1 MAQLLGKC
9 MALGNIILIYL
20 IAPLTIDLVTDLFG
34 KPEKWKRMIMI
45 GFGLVKVG
53 QSSLV
58 SLMKA
63 NPSVLLLN
71 AISSRGL
78 MSLVP

>member
-1 MAQLLGKC
+1 

-20 IAPLTIDLVTDLFG
+20 IADLKIDLVTDLFG
-34 KPEKWKRMIMI
+34 KPEKRKRIIMI
-45 GFGLVKVG
+45 GLGLVKVG

-71 AISSRGL
+71 AMSSRGL

>member
-1 MAQLLGKC
+1 

-34 KPEKWKRMIMI
+34 KPEKWKRIIMI
-45 GFGLVKVG
+45 CFGLVKVG

>member
-1 MAQLLGKC
+1 

-34 KPEKWKRMIMI
+34 KPEKWKRIKMI